1 MTETTLKKLDFAP
14 ISIAHRNDYLDLLA
28 AENEVGCEYT
38 FANLYLWG
46 RQSIAF
52 LHGVA
57 ILFSQFNRKSVYPF
71 PVGKGDIKSA
81 IDAIIADSRARGITC
96 RLTGITPE
104 RKVILDELYPKKF
117 SFHCDEGSHDYV
129 YAVDDLADLKGKK
142 YHSKRNHYNRFSEEY
157 EGYSV
162 EPICDGNIDAVR
174 AAADKWYADRLAE
187 DPQADLEMERVAL
200 TKALRDK
207 AALEMDGIAIF
218 YDGKVIAFALGSVLN
233 CNTFD
238 VQFEKALSG
247 YNGAYA
253 AVNCEFAR
261 YLRHKYPDIQYLDR
275 EEDMGLEGLRKAKKS
290 YHPHHLIEK
299 CWAHLKDDGFEY

>member
-1 MTETTLKKLDFAP
+1 MTETTLKKLDFTP

-28 AENEVGCEYT
+28 TENEVGCEYT

-96 RLTGITPE
+96 RLTGITHE
-104 RKVILDELYPKKF
+104 RKAILDELYPEKF
-117 SFHCDEGSHDYV
+117 TFHCDEGSHDYV
-129 YAVDDLADLKGKK
+129 YAIDDLADLKGKK
-142 YHSKRNHYNRFSEEY
+142 YHSKRNHFNRFAEIY
-157 EGYSV
+157 EGYRA
-162 EPICDGNIDAVR
+162 EPINDDNVEAVK
-174 AAADKWYADRLAE
+174 AAMDKWYEQRLAE
-187 DPQADLEMERVAL
+187 DPNADMEMERVAL
-200 TKALRDK
+200 KKALRDK
-207 AALEMDGIAIF
+207 DALGMDGIALI
-218 YDGKVIAFALGSVLN
+218 YNGEVMAFTMGSMLSGD
-233 CNTFD
+233 TFD
-238 VQFEKALSG
+238 VQFEKAFAE

-261 YLRHKYPDIQYLDR
+261 YLRDRYPNLKFLDR
-275 EEDMGLEGLRKAKKS
+275 EEDMGLEGLRKAKQS
-290 YHPHHLIEK
+290 YRPHHQIIK
-299 CWAHLKDDGFEY
+299 CWAHLKDENFEY